1 MLACRHSWNRDSM
14 SPWRPAGK
22 VLQLQAEESCPR
34 IEYIALSAVLAQSDM
49 RSLTEPLQI
58 KLPGTEWWR
67 SSAWARPGS
76 SRPTQ
81 KLSSR

>member
-1 MLACRHSWNRDSM
+1 MQAFLEQGQYESM
-14 SPWRPAGK
+14 ETSRQGAAAAGRGK
-22 VLQLQAEESCPR
+22 LPKDR
-34 IEYIALSAVLAQSDM
+34 IHRLSAVLAQSDM

-58 KLPGTEWWR
+58 KLPGTGWWR
-67 SSAWARPGS
+67 SSVWAKPGS